1 MNTDLVV
8 DDKYPVIAA
17 LPIYSHL
24 LVVTYRI
31 ASSMTTAHSVPTS
44 EIYGPQSPSGPDL
57 PFNRDGLA
65 GLGEISPLLGT
76 DRDHDHTYHVI
87 QSSRSERWHSAR
99 SSVSAFLDKNAGLSL
114 IAASQFF
121 FSAMNTCVKWLNS
134 LDEPVPILEVRVSSK
149 MAVSELTSA

>member
-1 MNTDLVV
+1 
-8 DDKYPVIAA
+8 
-17 LPIYSHL
+17 
-24 LVVTYRI
+24 
-31 ASSMTTAHSVPTS
+31 MTTAHSVPTT
-44 EIYGPQSPSGPDL
+44 EVYGPQSPSGPDL
-57 PFNRDGLA
+57 PVNRDGLA
-65 GLGEISPLLGT
+65 GLGEISPLLRT
-76 DRDHDHTYHVI
+76 NRDRTYHVI

-99 SSVSAFLDKNAGLSL
+99 LSVSAFLDRNAGLSL